1 MKYTQSSRSDIAG
14 DQAMGRPKKNS
25 DELVGRVGRVAI
37 ESEDG
42 EREARRWQRKRETI
56 KKFAGKK

>member
-1 MKYTQSSRSDIAG
+1 
-14 DQAMGRPKKNS
+14 MGRPKKNS

-37 ESEDG
+37 ELEDG

-56 KKFAGKK
+56 KRFAGKK